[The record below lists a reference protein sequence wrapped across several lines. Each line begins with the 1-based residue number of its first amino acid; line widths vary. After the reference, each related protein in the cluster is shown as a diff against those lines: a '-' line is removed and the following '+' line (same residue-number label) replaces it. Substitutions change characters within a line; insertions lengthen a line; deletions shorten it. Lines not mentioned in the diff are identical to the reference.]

1 MADTAKITEKF
12 RVFNAKQFVESFD
25 ETTSTNHYFFI
36 GRSSNWETLV
46 EYYGQTTAIAPQ
58 VGDTVSF
65 SALAGYPGSTHAT
78 ITEIVDG
85 GFLCSGLDPASLTS
99 LEFAQDFTYPA
110 GGTNTAKILKIRP
123 ANEDEVL
130 RPVDNQ
136 EEKYDYYNELIA
148 AKRIFNDTLGQNT
161 GTSPDQSY
169 LTPVIPRIDYGVDN
183 GGAPIRNEPYDM
195 WHPGYAGVNGGDANF
210 TRYAPS
216 DQALA
221 AERATQIADLE
232 MIVRTADYNVWMCI
246 DNNYDPATGLAA
258 SPDTGAGPSLAS
270 PNTTPET
277 TGFCQL
283 NGVYTSANG
292 YRWKYLY
299 SMDIESVVRFQSQ
312 RFIPFLPFD
321 ASSTAAVSIL
331 GPEVGNVL
339 DAGSG
344 YLAGGSGTLYA
355 PINGD
360 GQAADGSTLKVME
373 LTITSGA
380 ITKARAMVQA
390 ETGGAGYNPVWSDA
404 EYTYANIELVDGDAS
419 VPVGFRKGL
428 YTDALLTTAA
438 TVAGTQLPANV
449 QNRGFVEVIIP
460 PQGGYGSDGLKGT
473 AGYDQFL
480 EQMNVKR
487 VMANIRLTFD
497 EGDGDFPVTNDF
509 RRIGLLRDPKG
520 YNGAGGVDITNANS
534 ANYETVRNT
543 YALVI
548 DSSVANNA
556 NFNVD
561 EVITQTITLTGGA
574 TVEAKGTV
582 VEWSPVNEL
591 QPNQGGIL
599 RYYQDPSI
607 HAYEGQV
614 YQFVD
619 TTSVN
624 ANAWYD
630 NAGNGNIVGSETL
643 DHGVPPTATVT
654 QYAWSEDIADVMTTG
669 TVGTSF
675 NGLLPTNLYPELE
688 PYTGEMLYVENRR
701 LITRAID
708 QIEDIKLVIEF

>member
-25 ETTSTNHYFFI
+25 ESTSTNHYFFI
-36 GRSSNWETLV
+36 GRSSDWETLV
-46 EYYGQTTAIAPQ
+46 EYYGQTTATAPQ

-65 SALAGYPGSTHAT
+65 EPLTGYPGTTHAT

-85 GFLCSGLDPASLTS
+85 GFLCSGLDPAALTN
-99 LEFAQDFTYPA
+99 LAFAQDFTYPA
-110 GGTNTAKILKIRP
+110 GGANAAKVLKIRP

-130 RPVDNQ
+130 RPADNQ

-148 AKRIFNDTLGQNT
+148 AKRIYNDTLGQNT
-161 GTSPDQSY
+161 GSSPDQSY

-183 GGAPIRNEPYDM
+183 GGLPVRSEPYDM
-195 WHPGYAGVNGGDANF
+195 WHPGYAGLNGTGNANF

-216 DQALA
+216 DA
-221 AERATQIADLE
+221 AAVGERSTQIADLE

-258 SPDTGAGPSLAS
+258 SPDPGAGPSLAN
-270 PNTTPET
+270 PNTTPGT
-277 TGFCQL
+277 TGFCSL

-321 ASSTAAVSIL
+321 ASNTAAVAVA

-344 YLAGGSGTLYA
+344 YLGGGSGTLYA
-355 PINGD
+355 PIKGD

-380 ITKARAMVQA
+380 ITKARAMVIG
-390 ETGGAGYNPVWSDA
+390 ETGYVAPGWSDA
-404 EYTYANIELVDGDAS
+404 EYTYANIELVDGDAAT
-419 VPVGFRKGL
+419 PTGFKTGL
-428 YTDALLTTAA
+428 YTDPLLTTAA
-438 TVAGTQLPANV
+438 TAPVNPQD
-449 QNRGFVEVIIP
+449 RGFVEVVIP

-520 YNGAGGVDITNANS
+520 YNGAGGIDITNANS
-534 ANYETVRNT
+534 ADYETVRNT
-543 YALVI
+543 YTMVI
-548 DSSVANNA
+548 DNTVSNAA

-561 EVITQTITLTGGA
+561 ETISQTITLSDNS
-574 TVEAKGTV
+574 TVVAKGTV
-582 VEWSPVNEL
+582 VEWTPVNEIA
-591 QPNQGGIL
+591 PNQGGIL
-599 RYYQDPSI
+599 RYYQDASV
-607 HAYEGQV
+607 HSNGGKV
-614 YQFVD
+614 HQFID
-619 TTSVN
+619 TTTATAQAYYSN
-624 ANAWYD
+624 TG
-630 NAGNGNIVGSETL
+630 AGDLVGDETGN
-643 DHGVPPTATVT
+643 HAVPPTATVS
-654 QYAWSEDIADVMTTG
+654 QYAWSDIATITTG
-669 TVGTSF
+669 AVGTSYS
-675 NGLLPTNLYPELE
+675 GITTQNLYPELE